1 MRRFEL
7 APDRGRRGRGGHS
20 VAGVIELV
28 DLPTFPKRTLGSR
41 CGLRLSR

>member
-20 VAGVIELV
+20 WKSFIELV
-28 DLPTFPKRTLGSR
+28 DLPTIPKRTLGSR